1 MKNGRRPRSGLIAAL
16 DVGTSK
22 VCCLIARAPEEGQP
36 RVIGIGHQICHG
48 LKGGVIIDMQ
58 ATEAAILGAVHA
70 AEKMAGET
78 IHDLL
83 INLSGGHPASHS
95 TGAEVSVGG
104 HAIGDSDLRRAL
116 TQSTQANGHGD
127 AEIIHAL
134 PLGFSIDGD
143 RGIRDPRGMYGER
156 LGVEMHL
163 ITAAGGALRNLK
175 TCVGRCHL
183 AIDEFVV
190 SPYASGLAALVEDEI
205 DLGVTLI
212 DMGAGTTS
220 FAVFYDG
227 QVIFTDS
234 IAIGGAH
241 VTNDIARGL
250 STPLAQAERMKTLYG
265 SAMPVAGDDQDIIDV
280 PQVGEDS
287 GEAPN
292 HVPRSILNGIIQP
305 RMEETFELVR
315 GRLETSGVERL
326 AGRRVV
332 LTGGASQLQ
341 GAREMAALILDKNV
355 RMGRP
360 LRLRGLAESMAGPAF
375 ATSAGLIAYAI
386 EDTAAGSF
394 PVALPKGDPSGFMGR
409 FGGWLREHF

>member
-1 MKNGRRPRSGLIAAL
+1 MKNGRRARSGLIAAL

-36 RVIGIGHQICHG
+36 RVIGIGHQICNG

-70 AEKMAGET
+70 AETMAGET
-78 IHDLL
+78 THDVL
-83 INLSGGHPASHS
+83 INLSGGHPASRS
-95 TGAEVSVGG
+95 TGAEVMVGS
-104 HAIGDSDLRRAL
+104 HAIGDADLRRVLA
-116 TQSTQANGHGD
+116 QSTQANGHGD

-134 PLGFSIDGD
+134 PMGFSIDGD

-156 LGVEMHL
+156 LGVEVHM
-163 ITAAGGALRNLK
+163 ITAAGGAVRNLK

-183 AIDEFVV
+183 SVDEFVV

-250 STPLAQAERMKTLYG
+250 STPLTHAERMKTLYG
-265 SAMPVAGDDQDIIDV
+265 SAMPAAGDDQDIIDV

-305 RMEETFELVR
+305 RLEETFELVR

-360 LRLRGLAESMAGPAF
+360 LRLRGLAESVAGPAF

-386 EDTAAGSF
+386 EDPAAGPF
-394 PVALPKGDPSGFMGR
+394 PAALPKGEPSGFMGR
-409 FGGWLREHF
+409 FGGWLREYF